1 MIGPVSTNRF
11 FAGMRPGSRGAA
23 VALMTATS
31 VLAVTGADAAQQRP
45 QFNVDVE
52 LVQLQVGI
60 ADARGSFVRGLTADD
75 FVVVVDGEPRPAQV
89 AYEIDLRTE
98 DRRGVAAMAGP
109 RLAAPERPVAARRHF
124 LLFFDFSFT
133 TRRGVLEAR
142 SAALD
147 FVARNI
153 RASDLIGV
161 ATASR
166 YGINLLTPFT
176 SNHEQ
181 VDRAI
186 QGLGLANAGDV
197 ISGEGDFDES
207 IQQAI
212 DELQA
217 GQGGDAG
224 ALSALPAMEFREYVA
239 NVTNYT
245 EQLTQFG
252 EMLQAIEGRKHFVMF
267 SAGFEDRALVGA
279 SLDELSAGQ
288 EARAVNPAAFASDP
302 EMAWGAAEVRDGMQ
316 QVVEVFRSAD
326 AVVHAI
332 DPSGM
337 RSQPAGRQA
346 LTFLATGTGGQAYW
360 NMNDLSVALTD
371 IEETTSSFYM
381 IAYSKSSQDAGTVD
395 IEVRV
400 DRPGVR
406 VTSAPERLT
415 PPPDFADMN
424 DMQRQM
430 QLAEVM
436 ADAVDRRDI
445 AFDSLVTTFPARG
458 ERTARAALVLEING
472 LEIDRIARRRGTDEV
487 QFEIAGF
494 ALADDDAIIDEFR
507 RKVRVDVAAM
517 RDVGQLQD
525 QAFRYSDY
533 VDVPA
538 GEGRLRLL
546 LREAE
551 VGELSATTQSFYAY
565 TAEAGEG
572 MIVARP
578 MIVDDVTTPPL
589 PDPEARFDPLE
600 FEGRRFAPIAAPSVV
615 PGGTLEVLVIVYNIP
630 RHPVSGQYI
639 AGLVL
644 ELEEAATGESY
655 RLQDF
660 KILGT
665 SSTDEM
671 AATRMLVQVEIP
683 GHIRPGDA
691 RLWARIV
698 DQVSGN
704 RREEQTAL
712 FINPQ

>member
-1 MIGPVSTNRF
+1 MKRF
-11 FAGMRPGSRGAA
+11 FVGVRPASHGAA
-23 VALMTATS
+23 GALVVASLLLAATS
-31 VLAVTGADAAQQRP
+31 ADAAQQRP
-45 QFNVDVE
+45 QFNVKVE

-60 ADARGSFVRGLTADD
+60 ADAAGRFVRGLTADD
-75 FVVVVDGEPRPAQV
+75 FVVVVDGDPRPARV
-89 AYEIDLRTE
+89 VYEIDLRTE

-109 RLAAPERPVAARRHF
+109 KRPDEPRPVAARRHF

-133 TRRGVLEAR
+133 TRRGILEAR
-142 SAALD
+142 RAALD
-147 FVARNI
+147 FVAKNI
-153 RASDLIGV
+153 RESDLVGV

-181 VDRAI
+181 VDLAI
-186 QGLGLANAGDV
+186 QGLGLASAGDI

-207 IQQAI
+207 IQEALA
-212 DELQA
+212 EMQA
-217 GQGGDAG
+217 GPGGDAG
-224 ALSALPAMEFREYVA
+224 ALAQLPAMQFREYVA

-245 EQLTQFG
+245 DQLKQFG

-279 SLDELSAGQ
+279 SLDELSAQQ
-288 EARAVNPAAFASDP
+288 EARAVNPVAVASADP
-302 EMAWGAAEVRDGMQ
+302 EMAWGAAEVRDGMDE
-316 QVVEVFRSAD
+316 VVEMFRNAD

-332 DPSGM
+332 DPTGM

-346 LTFLATGTGGQAYW
+346 LSYLAAGTGGQAYW
-360 NMNDLSVALTD
+360 NMNDLSVALAD
-371 IEETTSSFYM
+371 IEETTASFYM
-381 IAYSKSSQDAGTVD
+381 IAYLKSPQDAGTVD

-400 DRPGVR
+400 ERPGVR

-415 PPPDFADMN
+415 PPPDFVEMN
-424 DMQRQM
+424 EMQRQL

-436 ADAVDRRDI
+436 ADDVDRRDI

-458 ERTARAALVLEING
+458 DRTARAALVLEVNG
-472 LEIDRIARRRGTDEV
+472 LEIDRIATRRGTDEI

-494 ALADDDAIIDEFR
+494 ALAEDDTIIDEFR
-507 RKVRVDVAAM
+507 RKVKIDVAAM
-517 RDVGQLQD
+517 REVGRLQD

-533 VDVPA
+533 VDVPVGA
-538 GEGRLRLL
+538 GRLRLL

-551 VGELSATTQSFYAY
+551 VGELSSTTQSFYAY
-565 TAEAGEG
+565 TAEAGAG

-589 PDPEARFDPLE
+589 PDPELRFDPLE
-600 FEGRRFAPIAAPSVV
+600 FEGRRFAPIAAPAVA
-615 PGGTLEVLVIVYNIP
+615 PGGSIEVLVIVYNIP
-630 RHPVSGQYI
+630 RHPVSGQYM

-644 ELEEAATGESY
+644 ELEEAATGDSY

-665 SSTDEM
+665 SSTEEM

-683 GHIRPGDA
+683 GHVRPGEA

-698 DQVSGN
+698 DQVSGA
-704 RREEQTAL
+704 RREEQTAV
-712 FINPQ
+712 FISSR